1 MIKYLISCSFYVKFI
16 FSEPFKWSTVQQ
28 VHFKSKPEIMSELNE
43 HGIISKTD
51 NSESGSNKRHTKSS
65 FYGEES
71 GENQMPNTGRNRN
84 VNEEDDL
91 MKRGDFKYFYSG
103 RKLL

>member
-1 MIKYLISCSFYVKFI
+1 VKFI

-43 HGIISKTD
+43 HGIISKPD
-51 NSESGSNKRHTKSS
+51 NSESGSKKHHTKSS
-65 FYGEES
+65 FYGQEY
-71 GENQMPNTGRNRN
+71 GENKTPNTGRDRN
-84 VNEEDDL
+84 VNEGDDL